1 MAASDWRGFRSKSGS
16 AGISKLKILN
26 SCNMQTKNENE
37 IYKLLS
43 SIPTQP
49 NDETIDLGLQC
60 KEILG
65 KKHYNRR
72 FQRFN
77 IKYQ

>member
-1 MAASDWRGFRSKSGS
+1 
-16 AGISKLKILN
+16 
-26 SCNMQTKNENE
+26 MQTKNDNE

-43 SIPTQP
+43 LIPTQP

-65 KKHYNRR
+65 KKHYNRH

-77 IKYQ
+77 IK